1 MVDVILFSF
10 AVGVFYGGFYC
21 GAKFG
26 TLKVMWQRAAET
38 VKGWL

>member
-1 MVDVILFSF
+1 MVDFILFSF

-26 TLKVMWQRAAET
+26 TLKTMGQRAAAA